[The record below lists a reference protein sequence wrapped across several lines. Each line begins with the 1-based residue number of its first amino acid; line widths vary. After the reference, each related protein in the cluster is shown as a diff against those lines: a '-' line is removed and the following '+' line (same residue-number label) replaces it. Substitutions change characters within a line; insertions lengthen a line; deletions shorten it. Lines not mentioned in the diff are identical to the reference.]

1 MKKVEKN
8 NNKIN
13 TQYINKENFSITKKN
28 PINYNLIYILL
39 ITSFLIITIQVIYI
53 RTTSNKKPTE
63 EIKLRNTESTEYK
76 VDKSS
81 SLDKNGQKIYSKYN
95 KINFNQLENKYK
107 GTNGQD
113 LSKFNHTH
121 IALCLNEE
129 YHLLA
134 AVTIASALAN
144 SNSDSYIH
152 FHIIALNELKYE
164 IMKKIYSL
172 KSKINNNSEFI
183 FYNGKQVEKDFED
196 GIKVSERG
204 AIDYGRFLITE
215 VINESDKIDKVIS
228 LDIGD
233 IIIEKDLYGLYK
245 KDLGV
250 QGYLGVEDAYPRCF
264 LESIFNHKEKYVNG
278 GVLLL
283 NVKKWKE
290 MNLYKYFVKM
300 FKYVLT
306 KTKFYNPYTD
316 IMNDFLPWRSTGYM
330 SLKYNLQDYIVL
342 KNNDTEK
349 DYEIWTKDCSYYH
362 DKKDT
367 VVEAERE
374 VVIRNLHK
382 YKVYKG
388 QGTEEMKKEWKL
400 YAEKTGFYEEI
411 SQKYKI

>member
-1 MKKVEKN
+1 MKKNEKDN
-8 NNKIN
+8 SKIN
-13 TQYINKENFSITKKN
+13 TKFINKKNFSITKKY
-28 PINYNLIYILL
+28 PLKYNLIYILF
-39 ITSFLIITIQVIYI
+39 ITSFLIIIVQVIYSKI
-53 RTTSNKKPTE
+53 ISNKKTTQE
-63 EIKLRNTESTEYK
+63 VNLRNTESDDYK

-81 SLDKNGQKIYSKYN
+81 SLEKNGQKIYSKYN
-95 KINFNQLENKYK
+95 KINFNQLENKY
-107 GTNGQD
+107 NGKDAPD
-113 LSKFNHTH
+113 LSKFNNIH

-134 AVTIASALAN
+134 SVTMASILIN
-144 SNSDSYIH
+144 SNPESYIH
-152 FHIIALNELKYE
+152 FHIIALNDLNFE

-172 KSKINNNSEFI
+172 KSKLNNNSEFI
-183 FYNGKQVEKDFED
+183 FYNGKKVEKDFED

-215 VINESDKIDKVIS
+215 VIHDGDKIDKVIS

-233 IIIEKDLYGLYK
+233 ILVEKDLYSLYK
-245 KDLGV
+245 KELGV

-306 KTKFYNPYTD
+306 LTKFYNPYTD

-330 SLKYNLQDYIVL
+330 ELKYNLQDYIVL
-342 KNNDTEK
+342 KNGNAEK
-349 DYEIWTKDCSYYH
+349 DYDIWAKDCSYYH
-362 DKKDT
+362 DKRDK
-367 VVEAERE
+367 VIEAEKK

-388 QGTEEMKKEWKL
+388 QGTEEMKKEWKS

-411 SQKYKI
+411 SKKYKI